1 MRYKN
6 YIWILALLALLTGC
20 SSEEV
25 DDTTASVS
33 ARLALAVTQTSIPTT
48 RQGGD
53 VVQSTSVRQINLLRK
68 IPFGI
73 PENGSKIT
81 VDDIPKSLTESGTTY
96 QYDKSNQK
104 VFFSKEVI
112 LVPGT
117 ASFLV
122 YGRAAPKGDNAQN
135 GVLQTT
141 ITPDGYPADISFSLK
156 QICATTDVPND
167 AKAIAAYLNR
177 IANAQTTIDGTTY
190 SWKNSTNALLKLLY
204 TNFTGQNPEFST
216 AAKRAGSSLSI
227 SKFVEALRF
236 SLSNQSEHFIG
247 DATATAIRD
256 AIIAEIDNNKD
267 FPANY
272 PGSIG
277 LPDGAAVLMWTSE
290 GGFVPQVETST
301 EAAINSIDRYCY
313 PAELYYF
320 TNSLIRTSTMDL
332 VNRAYTDETVT
343 KWEDIVSQYQSGGVV
358 TANTQAAAI
367 VDPLQYAVGC
377 LQVKLKKVAPTLKDS
392 QDQDITVTE
401 KAFPLTGIIV
411 DGQHTVGFDFKPQTP
426 LSPDRFI
433 YDNQVKTNGDDY
445 FYMSTTVDESNPV
458 ETLVLQSAE
467 NDNKVKV
474 ILEFQNNS
482 DINFYGA
489 NNGVIYRGTKF
500 YMIGTINRPA
510 ERTADYMNQVFTQDF
525 TTTLSVKI
533 ASLKEAYNVL
543 PDLLSPSLE
552 VGIQIT
558 NKWIQSTTTT
568 VPLE

>member
-1 MRYKN
+1 MRYKD

-25 DDTTASVS
+25 ADTTANVS
-33 ARLALAVTQTSIPTT
+33 ARLALAVTQTSTPTT

-53 VVQSTSVRQINLLRK
+53 VVQSSSVRGINLLRK

-81 VDDIPKSLTESGTTY
+81 VDDAPKSLTETGTTA

-104 VFFSKEVI
+104 VFLSNGVI

-122 YGRAAPKGDNAQN
+122 YGRATPKGDNAQN

-156 QICATTDVPND
+156 QICPTTVVPDD

-177 IANAQTTIDGTTY
+177 IANAQATIDGTTY

-247 DATATAIRD
+247 DVTATAIRD

-320 TNSLIRTSTMDL
+320 TNSLIKTSIMDL
-332 VNRAYTDETVT
+332 VNKSYRDETVT
-343 KWEDIVSQYQSGGVV
+343 KWEDVLSQYTSGGVV
-358 TANTQAAAI
+358 TANTQGVAI
-367 VDPLQYAVGC
+367 VNPLQYAVGC
-377 LQVKLKKVAPTLKDS
+377 LQVKLKKVDATLKDS

-445 FYMSTTVDESNPV
+445 FYMSTTVDESEPV

-482 DINFYGA
+482 DTNFYGV

-500 YMIGTINRPA
+500 YMIGTVSRPV
-510 ERTADYMNQVFTQDF
+510 ERTADYMNRVFTQDF

-533 ASLKEAYNVL
+533 SSLKEAYNVL

-568 VPLE
+568 VALE